1 MGYKEFAASI
11 LGKFGGSKNKQAAEP
26 LTVYAPFGGNA
37 IAMEEIPDPVFSE

>member
-11 LGKFGGSKNKQAAEP
+11 LGKFGGKNKQAAEP

-37 IAMEEIPDPVFSE
+37 IAKQWAYWYNI